1 MRLPRTTGA
10 LSGLLIIL
18 LGLWGGLI
26 PFVGPYF
33 HFAFGGYAKWHY
45 TSERLWLCILPGIAA
60 ILGGLQLMSAARRPS
75 GLLAGWLALAAGVWF
90 AVGPVVSLLWH
101 KAGYPIG
108 VPAGGHIRQMFE
120 WLGYFVGIG
129 VAITALS
136 AFAMG
141 RFVSRP
147 HLVVDE
153 PVVAA
158 EAGAAG
164 AGAGAPGTAAPG
176 TAAAGTGA
184 AGAGAGAT
192 AAETGPAGAETAP
205 VRRRRG
211 GLFGRRRDR
220 VD

>member
-45 TSERLWLCILPGIAA
+45 TSERLWLNILPAIAA
-60 ILGGLQLMSAARRPS
+60 VIGGFALFTAARRPS
-75 GLLAGWLALAAGVWF
+75 GVAAGWLAVAAGVWF
-90 AVGPVVSLLWH
+90 VVGPAVSLIWH
-101 KAGYPIG
+101 RAGYPIG
-108 VPAGGHIRQMFE
+108 VPAGGHIRQAFE
-120 WLGYFVGIG
+120 WIAYFLGIG
-129 VAITALS
+129 VAIATLA

-141 RFVSRP
+141 RFISRP

-153 PVVAA
+153 PVAT
-158 EAGAAG
+158 AGPGRAG
-164 AGAGAPGTAAPG
+164 AGAGG
-176 TAAAGTGA
+176 AAAGP
-184 AGAGAGAT
+184 T
-192 AAETGPAGAETAP
+192 AQDVEGPRTQ
-205 VRRRRG
+205 RR
-211 GLFGRRRDR
+211 GLFGRRRQT

>member
-45 TSERLWLCILPGIAA
+45 TSERLWLCILPAIAS

-75 GLLAGWLALAAGVWF
+75 GVLAGWLALAGGVWF
-90 AVGPVVSLLWH
+90 AIGPVVSLLWH

-108 VPAGGHIRQMFE
+108 APAGGHIRQMFE

-153 PVVAA
+153 GIA
-158 EAGAAG
+158 AAG
-164 AGAGAPGTAAPG
+164 AGVAAEEH
-176 TAAAGTGA
+176 AAAA
-184 AGAGAGAT
+184 D
-192 AAETGPAGAETAP
+192 AEGRP
-205 VRRRRG
+205 VRRR
-211 GLFGRRRDR
+211 GLFGRRRR
-220 VD
+220 AVD